1 MGIIYNNNVE
11 ETEIMSAYGL
21 TVYGKIN
28 CYEWRIFNKP
38 DENCLISVRITDN
51 NRNDIFAMNLGNNC
65 IMWSRVCDTMENF
78 LYWIATENPDTYAI
92 EKQIYK
98 SLCSS
103 NSLFNH
109 SILNK
114 KLKAR
119 QQEEDRKRIA
129 ERQETEKRQLEE
141 LKTYCKEKGLFY
153 YIGFDEVVLIKATE
167 NRARSILA
175 DAQKD
180 NKQMES
186 YVEFI
191 GKYPEFRGVYILKRG
206 LMEDILRGIK

>member
-11 ETEIMSAYGL
+11 ETEIMGAYGL

-28 CYEWRIFNKP
+28 RYEWTLRNN
-38 DENCLISVRITDN
+38 ENEDCLISIRITDN
-51 NRNDIFAMNLGNNC
+51 NGNDVFKMNLGNNC
-65 IMWSRVCDTMENF
+65 IMWSRINDTLDNF
-78 LYWIATENPDTYAI
+78 LYWMATENPDNYEI

-103 NSLFNH
+103 DSLFNH

-119 QQEEDRKRIA
+119 RKEEERKRIA
-129 ERQETEKRQLEE
+129 ERQELEQKQMEK
-141 LKTYCKEKGLFY
+141 LKEYCKEKGLFY

-167 NRARSILA
+167 NRARSVLA

-180 NKQMES
+180 NRQMES
-186 YVEFI
+186 YVKFI
-191 GKYPEFRGVYILKRG
+191 EKYPEFKGAYIMKRG
-206 LMEDILRGIK
+206 SMEDILMEIR